1 MENIWRL
8 DTMTIIVHGRMGHG
22 KTIASIL
29 ISEHDFWYTLEIQG
43 KKIKKYRIYANFDIM
58 YRGKKI
64 SSRINRFSD
73 LRRIRF
79 SRVPGIII
87 IDEVG
92 INANAKDSRSMGN
105 RLISE
110 TNFLARKKNCS
121 LLVISQRFKS
131 IPIDQRDL
139 ADLILRVRKS
149 HTKKW
154 KYPQFYITREIRHSA
169 YSMSEVGKWTRWMIQ
184 SMNMRQLSYN
194 QLDTSILQ

>member
-1 MENIWRL
+1 
-8 DTMTIIVHGRMGHG
+8 
-22 KTIASIL
+22 
-29 ISEHDFWYTLEIQG
+29 
-43 KKIKKYRIYANFDIM
+43 M
-58 YRGKKI
+58 YRGRKI
-64 SSRINRFSD
+64 SSRISKFSD

-139 ADLILRVRKS
+139 ADLILCVRKS
-149 HTKKW
+149 HTKK
-154 KYPQFYITREIRHSA
+154 
-169 YSMSEVGKWTRWMIQ
+169 
-184 SMNMRQLSYN
+184 
-194 QLDTSILQ
+194 